1 MQIGICQT
9 QTHYLIANI
18 TSVFLKDWIPFRNK
32 LFGSDYFESVVNSPY
47 LAQRR
52 IHGS

>member
-1 MQIGICQT
+1 MQIGIRQT
-9 QTHYLIANI
+9 RTHYLVANI
-18 TSVFLKDWIPFRNK
+18 TSVFLEDWIPFRSK
-32 LFGSDYFESVVNSPY
+32 LFWSDYFESAVNSPY